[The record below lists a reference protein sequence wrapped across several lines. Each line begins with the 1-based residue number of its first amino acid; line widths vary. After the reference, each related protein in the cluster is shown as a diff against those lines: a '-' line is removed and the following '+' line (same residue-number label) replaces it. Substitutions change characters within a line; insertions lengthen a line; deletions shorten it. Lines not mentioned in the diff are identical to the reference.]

1 MYVNKLLKLEDA
13 LRETGDT
20 GLIGS
25 TFLRHE
31 IKLKMGE
38 ISDSFEKGFKLVLL
52 ASWADKA
59 AWAKR
64 TEWADRDRY
73 QTFIKGLKTET
84 GTKLLKIETRNY

>member
-31 IKLKMGE
+31 IKLK
-38 ISDSFEKGFKLVLL
+38 ISNSFEKGKKV
-52 ASWADKA
+52 SIWSYWSDKA
-59 AWAKR
+59 AWAER
-64 TEWADRDRY
+64 AEWADWDRY
-73 QTFIKGLKTET
+73 QTFKKGLKLRQEP
-84 GTKLLKIETRNY
+84 NF